1 MEKIIIN
8 IDGGSRGNPGLSA
21 CSCVFSNSQGVV
33 IKKFSAFLNV
43 GTNNYAEYH
52 GLILALK
59 KAKSFFGKE
68 KIKNLDF
75 EIRSDSE
82 LLVSQ
87 LNRRYKVL
95 DSQIQRSFF
104 EAWNLMVDF
113 KNFNLVLIKR
123 EENILADKL
132 VNEILDQN
140 QNSHS
145 LF

>member
-1 MEKIIIN
+1 MEKIIIY
-8 IDGGSRGNPGLSA
+8 IDGGSRGNPGISA
-21 CSCVFSNSQGVV
+21 CACVFVDSQGNI
-33 IKKFSAFLNV
+33 IKKFSVFLGE
-43 GTNNYAEYH
+43 GTNNYAEYQS
-52 GLILALK
+52 LVLALK

-68 KIKNLDF
+68 KIKSLCF

-87 LNRRYKVL
+87 LNRKYKVL
-95 DSQIQRSFF
+95 DVKIQQNFF

-113 KNFNLVLIKR
+113 KNLSLVLIRR

-132 VNEILDQN
+132 VNETLDQA
-140 QNSHS
+140 QNSRL